1 MIEVDVH
8 NVSGEKVGSVSVDP
22 AKLGGEV
29 RPALIKQ
36 ACVMYHANQR
46 QGSAKTKTRGEVEGS
61 TKKLFRQKG
70 TGNARMGTKRSP
82 IRTHGGHAKAK
93 QPRSFRQDMPQK
105 QRQLAA
111 KSALLSK
118 LQDGEVK
125 VLDELVLAEAKTK
138 LMKQLM
144 DKLGVTGTSAVVARS
159 ESEVGV
165 ENIWRAARNLPRTSL
180 TSTRQLNAFDLMTSR
195 HLVVSKAALE
205 ELTN

>member
-1 MIEVDVH
+1 MIEVPVY
-8 NVSGEKVGSVSVDP
+8 NQSGEQVETLQIDP
-22 AKLGGEV
+22 ARLGGEV

-93 QPRSFRQDMPQK
+93 QPRDFRQDMPQK

-111 KSALLSK
+111 RSALLSK

-125 VLDELVLAEAKTK
+125 VLDELKLDQPKTK
-138 LMKQLM
+138 LMAALLG
-144 DKLGVTGTSAVVARS
+144 KLGVGTQSVVLARS
-159 ESEVGV
+159 EKEIGEVSL
-165 ENIWRAARNLPRTSL
+165 WRAARNLAKTSL

-195 HLVVSKAALE
+195 HLVVSKQGLQD
-205 ELTN
+205 LTN